1 MLVNVNKGSKS
12 GKNLY
17 KYLRSN
23 LSWGSS
29 VPKVFDRIMGKL
41 LVNL

>member
-23 LSWGSS
+23 LGWGSS
-29 VPKVFDRIMGKL
+29 VPYGFTRIMGKL
-41 LVNL
+41 LVIL